1 MPHLALSTTPPQETD
16 ADTLAVFVAKGAG
29 GDSGPLLLA
38 GDRLPAETTRA
49 LTDAMSALRVTGKAD
64 EIARIAGVVGLRA
77 PLVVLTGVGSLPT
90 DASDDDTDDAAD
102 VTAASAEARVPAETL
117 RRAAGAAAR
126 ACSGRANLAILAP
139 DARAASLS
147 AIAEGA
153 SLGAYRFVEHR
164 GAKAAESLAKEAP
177 VARIDLLVAAD
188 SSSADAASTKEAT
201 AAIEAAGIVA
211 TEQAWARDLVNTA
224 PNTLFP
230 ESFADAVR
238 DHAPRGVD
246 IEVLDESALFK
257 GGFGG
262 IVGVG
267 QGSAHPPRLVTMT
280 YAPKGASAHLAFVGK
295 GITFDSGGLC
305 IKPPKSMITMKCDMG
320 GAAAVAAAVS
330 AIARLKLPVAVTGY
344 LCLAENMPGSNAQ
357 RPGDV
362 VTIRDGQTVEI
373 INTDAEGRL
382 VLADGIALAAEQEP
396 DAIIDVATLTGAA
409 MVALGYR
416 TAAVMANDDGLQG
429 DLTTA
434 ATSVGES
441 VWPMPIAE
449 EIRAGMDSLVADI
462 SHMGGDMGGAMT
474 AAAFLRNF
482 AGTRADGA
490 AIPWGHLDI
499 AGPAYNERGPHG
511 YTPKGGTGFATR
523 TLVAFA
529 QARAE

>member
-1 MPHLALSTTPPQETD
+1 MPELALSTMAPRDVE
-16 ADTLAVFVAKGAG
+16 ADSLAVFVAR
-29 GDSGPLLLA
+29 GDGSGPGPRILDA
-38 GDRLPAETTRA
+38 GR
-49 LTDAMSALRVTGKAD
+49 LTDDAKAHLDAAMAALRVNGKAD
-64 EIARIAGVVGLRA
+64 EITRVTGTPGVGA
-77 PLVVLTGVGSLPT
+77 ALVVLAGVGAPARPRADTDAGTDTGVET
-90 DASDDDTDDAAD
+90 DAVGSGGIST
-102 VTAASAEARVPAETL
+102 ETL

-126 ACSGRANLAILAP
+126 ACSGRSRLAFVVP
-139 DARAASLS
+139 DERPEALS

-153 SLGAYRFVEHR
+153 VLGGYRFVEHR
-164 GAKAAESLAKEAP
+164 GVKAAEALAKDAP
-177 VARIDLLVAAD
+177 VATFDLLVDARGAQGDDAVRAAR
-188 SSSADAASTKEAT
+188 
-201 AAIEAAGIVA
+201 IVA
-211 TEQAWARDLVNTA
+211 GEQAWARDLVNMA
-224 PNTLFP
+224 PNVLYP
-230 ESFADAVR
+230 QSFADTVR
-238 DHAPRGVD
+238 QHAPRGVKVA
-246 IEVLDESALFK
+246 VLDEAALAE

-267 QGSAHPPRLVTMT
+267 QGSAHPPRIVTLR
-280 YAPKGASAHLAFVGK
+280 YAPKGATGHLAYVGK

-305 IKPPKSMITMKCDMG
+305 IKPAKSMITMKCDMG
-320 GAAAVAAAVS
+320 GAAAVAAAVC
-330 AIARLKLPVAVTGY
+330 AIAQLKLPVAVTGY

-382 VLADGIALAAEQEP
+382 VLADGIALAAEQHP

-416 TAAVMANDDGLQG
+416 TAAVMANDDALQG
-429 DLTTA
+429 ELTAA

-482 AGTRADGA
+482 AGTGDDGEPT
-490 AIPWGHLDI
+490 PWGHLDI
-499 AGPAYNERGPHG
+499 AGPAYNERGVHG

-529 QARAE
+529 KARAAQE

>member
-1 MPHLALSTTPPQETD
+1 MPDLALSTTPPQDTD
-16 ADTLAVFVAKGAG
+16 ADTLAVFVAKGGG
-29 GDSGPLLLA
+29 GDTGPRLLD
-38 GDRLPAETTRA
+38 GGRLPHETTQA
-49 LTDAMSALRVTGKAD
+49 LATAMSTLRVTGAAD
-64 EIARIAGVVGLRA
+64 EIARVTGIPGLQA
-77 PLVVLTGVGSLPT
+77 PLVVLTGLGKLPEAT
-90 DASDDDTDDAAD
+90 SDAGDDAEGDGEDGA
-102 VTAASAEARVPAETL
+102 VGGVGVPAETL
-117 RRAAGAAAR
+117 RRAAGAASR
-126 ACSGRANLAILAP
+126 ACAGRSRLAVLVP
-139 DARAASLS
+139 DARPEALS

-153 SLGAYRFVEHR
+153 ALGAYRFIEHR
-164 GAKAAESLAKEAP
+164 GTKAAEGLTKEAP
-177 VARIDLLVAAD
+177 VAKVELLVQGVD
-188 SSSADAASTKEAT
+188 TKT
-201 AAIEAAGIVA
+201 AERAVEAAAIVA

-224 PNTLFP
+224 PNTLYP

-238 DHAPRGVD
+238 DHAPRGVAID
-246 IEVLDESALFK
+246 VLDEKALLK

-267 QGSAHPPRLVTMT
+267 QGSAHPPRMVTMT
-280 YAPKGASAHLAFVGK
+280 YAPKGADAHLAYVGK

-344 LCLAENMPGSNAQ
+344 LCLAENMPGSDAQ

-382 VLADGIALAAEQEP
+382 VMADGIALAAEQHP
-396 DAIIDVATLTGAA
+396 DVIVDVATLTGAA
-409 MVALGYR
+409 MVALGNR
-416 TAAVMANDDGLQG
+416 TAAVMANDDELQG

-449 EIRAGMDSLVADI
+449 EVRAGMDSLVADI
-462 SHMGGDMGGAMT
+462 SHMGGDTGGAMV

-482 AGTRADGA
+482 AGTRPDGGP
-490 AIPWGHLDI
+490 ISWGHLDV

-529 QARAE
+529 QARAAQE